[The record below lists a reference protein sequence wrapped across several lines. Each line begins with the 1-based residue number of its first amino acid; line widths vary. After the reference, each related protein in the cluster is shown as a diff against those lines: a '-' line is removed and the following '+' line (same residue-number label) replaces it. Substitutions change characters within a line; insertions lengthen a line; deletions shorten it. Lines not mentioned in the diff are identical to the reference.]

1 MIPYLPEGE
10 RDYKK
15 EKKEKK
21 KKRLI
26 QLYID
31 ESNKPTKP

>member
-21 KKRLI
+21 KRLI

>member
-31 ESNKPTKP
+31 ENNKPTKP